1 MNRYA
6 SLCDDFYLNMHLQTE
21 LELPQQRETV
31 LHYFEQ
37 MQRRYPAMKNFY
49 TRERNE
55 LVLEEDKDSGGY
67 RWVAIEP
74 KRLCSGTVN
83 PPSLDDAMEQ
93 HREVLRLAPYALTV
107 SKIDCESLTVMFGFD
122 YTYRGNHN
130 QLIADTIGIPAALD
144 GLCSRPNSPIIGYEP
159 SIQFTVDEEC
169 LTQVRINFET
179 RTTGFHVRTGEYGE
193 EQLSVYLSVR
203 RFDSLG
209 PNDDFVV
216 ELDRLANLGYELLD
230 SYMVE
235 NILRPLQSAI
245 ATK

>member
-1 MNRYA
+1 
-6 SLCDDFYLNMHLQTE
+6 
-21 LELPQQRETV
+21 
-31 LHYFEQ
+31 
-37 MQRRYPAMKNFY
+37 
-49 TRERNE
+49 
-55 LVLEEDKDSGGY
+55 
-67 RWVAIEP
+67 
-74 KRLCSGTVN
+74 
-83 PPSLDDAMEQ
+83 MEQ

-130 QLIADTIGIPAALD
+130 QLIADTIGIPAALE
-144 GLCSRPNSPIIGYEP
+144 GLCSRPNSPVIGYEP

-216 ELDRLANLGYELLD
+216 ELDRLTNLGYELLD
-230 SYMVE
+230 SYVVE
-235 NILRPLQSAI
+235 SILRPLQSAI